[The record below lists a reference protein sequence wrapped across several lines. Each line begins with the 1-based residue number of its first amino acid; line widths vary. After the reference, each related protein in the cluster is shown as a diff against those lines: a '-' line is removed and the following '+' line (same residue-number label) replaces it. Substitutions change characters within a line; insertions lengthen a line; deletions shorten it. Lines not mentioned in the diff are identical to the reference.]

1 MTHEPSRFPD
11 VRLQLCLLVWLC
23 RDPARFTTFVTTTAR
38 ARFNADLAALLL
50 PKSVLPEVLFIE
62 QKFSVGVTRMHK
74 YTENFSTELRRAFD
88 VPDHQIPQKIGL
100 IYREETAD
108 GIIEGRLLLDPA
120 AYRILRQRKLL
131 TQHVQRLQAGLGIT
145 LALLPP
151 TVITLAWFPA
161 LGAAFET
168 LLLLLVALLG
178 TWGILGRRI
187 AVVETFAENMW
198 VTAGLFCGG
207 STILLAGY
215 GLTAASSSLL
225 AIFSLALAIG
235 ISSGFCAVLPTH
247 APRRLLYG
255 LALITAI
262 FLLFTPQTGHI
273 GVIFS
278 GVVGSLA
285 LAVRWT
291 LKRGLTLGR
300 AIRVN
305 TLWLLLL
312 LAAYALIIL
321 AGIVAFFA
329 G

>member
-1 MTHEPSRFPD
+1 MTLEPPRFPD
-11 VRLQLCLLVWLC
+11 VRLQLRLLVWLC
-23 RDPARFTTFVTTTAR
+23 RDPARFTTFITTTAR
-38 ARFNADLAALLL
+38 ARFDADLAALLL
-50 PKSVLPEVLFIE
+50 PETVLPEVLFVE
-62 QKFSVGVTRMHK
+62 QKFSMGVTRMHK
-74 YTENFSTELRRAFD
+74 YTENFSTELHRAFD

-100 IYREETAD
+100 IYREETAA
-108 GIIEGRLLLDPA
+108 GIFEGRLLLDPA

-161 LGAAFET
+161 VGATFET
-168 LLLLLVALLG
+168 LLLLAVALVG

-187 AVVETFAENMW
+187 QMVETFAENMW

-215 GLTAASSSLL
+215 GLTGASSSLP
-225 AIFSLALAIG
+225 AIFCLGLAVG
-235 ISSGFCAVLPTH
+235 ISIGFCTVLPAH

-255 LALITAI
+255 LALMTMI
-262 FLLFTPQTGHI
+262 FLLFTPQTIHA

-285 LAVRWT
+285 LAVRWS
-291 LKRGLTLGR
+291 LKRGLMLGR

-312 LAAYALIIL
+312 VVAYVLIIL
-321 AGIVAFFA
+321 SGIVAFFV